1 MKELHLCPSPPA
13 NEPTAVREEL
23 SNSIFILDLDCLDPA
38 VELKRKVG
46 GIDREDDL
54 SGSHLAD
61 AYGGG
66 GAAATRR
73 LVALARQQQKRT
85 RQHRHRGQ
93 LIVPRPLWPKVTA
106 ALVEL
111 RMRPIQ
117 HDLYG
122 TQHVYQLSP
131 RESYQRQF
139 EELRQ
144 LVELGDINLVHNFVS
159 RYPLHV
165 DALLV
170 MSDYLRMAG
179 SAPEALEL
187 TERAL
192 YILEKCTLA
201 TEDQH
206 AAPTASLIDGHLR
219 MPYDCPENRRL
230 HLVLARYVQFLTR
243 KGCYRTALEY
253 GKICWSLDPLI
264 DPLGMR
270 LLVDF
275 LALQAGQYDWFNRV
289 FVQVDEEYPW
299 MANWT
304 FSEAL
309 MAFMQRG
316 SSNSGASSSKSSS
329 RSSSPSPAA
338 ASSTAM
344 ANEKLQ
350 TAIMTHPWMVPPL
363 TKACG
368 LQLDEPA
375 WRSAFAIPLLSPHD
389 YMSPLRDC
397 LARIYAQRCGP
408 LWRTPRVLAWLEAGL
423 GMALSRVTLKAD
435 GTAAASTTSNPS
447 SPALT
452 MIDYRPGVME
462 ALPVF
467 RHAFI
472 SDLTGVQVSLPVT
485 ISSGPVHPYDP
496 LPPEDVVDEEEAF
509 STGPSRCILQ

>member
-1 MKELHLCPSPPA
+1 MKELHLTPSPPGG
-13 NEPTAVREEL
+13 NDVTATREEL
-23 SNSIFILDLDCLDPA
+23 ANSIFALNLDCLDPA
-38 VELKRKVG
+38 AELKRKVG

-54 SGSHLAD
+54 SGSHFAD

-66 GAAATRR
+66 AAAARR
-73 LVALARQQQKRT
+73 LAALARRQQKRT
-85 RQHRHRGQ
+85 RQHRYRGQ

-111 RMRPIQ
+111 RMRPIE

-131 RESYQRQF
+131 RDSYQRQF

-144 LVELGDINLVHNFVS
+144 LVELGDINLVHSFAS
-159 RYPLHV
+159 RHPLHV
-165 DALLV
+165 DALIV

-201 TEDQH
+201 TDDPH
-206 AAPTASLIDGHLR
+206 LAPTTGLIDGHLR
-219 MPYDCPENRRL
+219 IPYDCPENRRL

-270 LLVDF
+270 LIVDF
-275 LALQAGQYDWFNRV
+275 LALQAGQYDWFDSA
-289 FVQVDEEYPW
+289 FSQVDEEYPW

-304 FSEAL
+304 FSSAL
-309 MAFMQRG
+309 MSFMRRG
-316 SSNSGASSSKSSS
+316 SSSSNTSS
-329 RSSSPSPAA
+329 RSSSPSSSALASPAV
-338 ASSTAM
+338 

-350 TAIMTHPWMVPPL
+350 TAILTHPWMIPPL
-363 TKACG
+363 AKVCG
-368 LQLDEPA
+368 LQLDEST
-375 WRSAFAIPLLSPHD
+375 WTNTFSIPLLSPHD
-389 YMSPLRDC
+389 YMGPLRDC

-423 GMALSRVTLKAD
+423 GMALSRANPKAD
-435 GTAAASTTSNPS
+435 SSATASTTIA
-447 SPALT
+447 SPALNS
-452 MIDYRPGVME
+452 IDYRPGMME
-462 ALPVF
+462 ALPIF

-472 SDLTGVQVSLPVT
+472 SDLPGVQVSLPVT

-496 LPPEDVVDEEEAF
+496 LPPENVVDEEEAF
-509 STGPSRCILQ
+509 STGPSRCTLQ